1 MAVLDVP
8 ALRYALEKS
17 GVRAELIPQ
26 TITQL
31 TLPPISLRVSA
42 SDYPEIE
49 SAIKSRVK
57 FDRNLAARMFRLN
70 AGRPDPEVTWTK
82 LTPLERKRAKRLWH
96 WAVYGPDSLTTGMQ
110 SRPPKIDSSLVLYCM
125 RVICEASGQSRF
137 KFRRPEGGG
146 PPGGPMWRALA
157 EVLPEFKRD
166 SIAEIVTTVPI
177 SRFRP
182 GVARYLSKSCDIPS
196 CDSTR
201 TSITAAKA
209 TVVTS
214 HIFSNSL
221 SWGTPW
227 RGISCHAAQAVTQA
241 ESTNVRSD
249 TKR

>member
-157 EVLPEFKRD
+157 EVLPKFKRD
-166 SIAEIVTTVPI
+166 SIAEIVTTSRKKKFAKLCQSLGLGRASRDI
-177 SRFRP
+177 SLNPATFR
-182 GVARYLSKSCDIPS
+182 VAIALAR
-196 CDSTR
+196 
-201 TSITAAKA
+201 
-209 TVVTS
+209 
-214 HIFSNSL
+214 
-221 SWGTPW
+221 
-227 RGISCHAAQAVTQA
+227 
-241 ESTNVRSD
+241 RSRPR
-249 TKR
+249 KRQ